1 MKSKIFLIMICLST
15 LLFPQTAWVD
25 SGAVYN
31 SLEMREISFEGVISG
46 VDTLDSLPFDL
57 SGHEAIYSI
66 WSEAWQDNDSVK
78 LQYKRESAGLPD
90 VWLDSKLIYQDISG
104 NAVFKADTLTNIA
117 SVRRLKIVGVSGNGV
132 NTGFKIKIIAKNR

>member
-1 MKSKIFLIMICLST
+1 MKTKIFLIMICLST

-31 SLEMREISFEGVISG
+31 SLELREISFDGVISG

-117 SVRRLKIVGVSGNGV
+117 SVRRLKIIGVSGNGV
-132 NTGFKIKIIAKNR
+132 NTGFRIKIIAKNR